1 MNRRFEIGTFV
12 RTLKDVS
19 TTEGTIPAGSLG
31 VVISDH
37 YIQQKADG
45 SIAKRQQ
52 VKLGSKVVGIGPSKL
67 EEIEAKLVLV

>member
-19 TTEGTIPAGSLG
+19 TPEGTIPAGSLG

-37 YIQQKADG
+37 YIQRKVDG
-45 SIAKRQQ
+45 SIAKRQK
-52 VKLGSKVVGIGPSKL
+52 VKLGSRVIAFGPSKL
-67 EEIEAKLVLV
+67 EEVEAKLVLA